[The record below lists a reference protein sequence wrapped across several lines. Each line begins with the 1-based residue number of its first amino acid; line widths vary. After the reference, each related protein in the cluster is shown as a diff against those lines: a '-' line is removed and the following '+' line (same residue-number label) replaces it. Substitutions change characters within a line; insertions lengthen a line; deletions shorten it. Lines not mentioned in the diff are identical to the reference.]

1 MKKIQLLSIL
11 MLVLV
16 MGMSSC
22 KYEEGPFISVIPKVE
37 RVTNT
42 WIVSNAT
49 VDGTQSSSISW
60 LKEITFYKEGGLGV
74 VRSILGI
81 DSPYTGTWA
90 FTEDKGGLT
99 LLSKDDL
106 TGLLSFNRD
115 MTILKLKEELLKVT
129 WIEPTSG
136 ADQVYVV
143 EFVPSV

>member
-1 MKKIQLLSIL
+1 MKKFQLLSIL
-11 MLVLV
+11 ILALV

-49 VDGTQSSSISW
+49 VDGAQSSSISW
-60 LKEITFYKEGGLGV
+60 LKEITFFKEGGLNV
-74 VRSILGI
+74 VRTALGF
-81 DSPYTGTWA
+81 DVPFTGTWA
-90 FTEDKGGLT
+90 FTDDKSALE
-99 LLSKDDL
+99 LLSKDDA
-106 TGLLSFNRD
+106 TGFVSFDRT

-129 WIEPTSG
+129 WVEPTSG